1 MIAPSASSG
10 LTTHID
16 DAGTAHVTL
25 ARPERHNAFDE
36 ALIATLEDTFRTLGT
51 DPAVRAI
58 VLSGE
63 GKSFCAGADVNW
75 MRRAADFMPV
85 QNQADAL
92 KLSDMLATINACP
105 KPVIARVHGAV
116 SGGGVGL
123 VACADMVVA
132 EEGTTFRLSEVRLG
146 LTPATISP
154 FVIAKIG
161 ASHARRLFLTAE
173 PFGPEMAQRIGLS
186 HETAIDRDAA
196 EAQITFWL
204 SHLQAAA
211 PGAVA
216 DAKALIAT
224 ISGERITDALRTET
238 ASRIAARRTSPEGRE
253 GLRAFLEKRAPDWNR
268 LD

>member
-1 MIAPSASSG
+1 MSLSI
-10 LTTHID
+10 TID
-16 DAGTAHVTL
+16 DAATAHVTL
-25 ARPERHNAFDE
+25 NRPERHNAFDE
-36 ALIATLEDTFRTLGT
+36 TLIEALTQAFATLGQN
-51 DPAVRAI
+51 PAVRAI
-58 VLSGE
+58 ILSGE

-75 MRRAADFMPV
+75 MRRAADYSPE
-85 QNQADAL
+85 QNHADAL
-92 KLSDMLATINACP
+92 KLSAMLATINACP

-161 ASHARRLFLTAE
+161 QSHARRLFLTAE
-173 PFGPEMAQRIGLS
+173 PFGAADARHIGLI
-186 HETAIDRDAA
+186 HETAIDSDAA
-196 EAQITFWL
+196 HAQITHWL

-216 DAKALIAT
+216 DAKALIAHVA
-224 ISGERITDALRTET
+224 GQPITDSLRHET
-238 ASRIAARRTSPEGRE
+238 ATRIAARRASPEGKE
-253 GLRAFLEKRAPDWNR
+253 GLKAFLEKRAPTWTQPK
-268 LD
+268 

>member
-1 MIAPSASSG
+1 M
-10 LTTHID
+10 
-16 DAGTAHVTL
+16 
-25 ARPERHNAFDE
+25 
-36 ALIATLEDTFRTLGT
+36 
-51 DPAVRAI
+51 RAI

-75 MRRAADFMPV
+75 MRRAADFTPE
-85 QNQADAL
+85 QNQQDAL

-116 SGGGVGL
+116 SGGGGGL

-196 EAQITFWL
+196 QAQITVWL

-216 DAKALIAT
+216 DAKALVAT
-224 ISGERITDALRTET
+224 ISGERITDTLRTET
-238 ASRIAARRTSPEGRE
+238 PTRAAARRPSPEAPG
-253 GLRAFLEKRAPDWNR
+253 GLRAFLEKRAPAWNR